1 PRGIPRWPGR
11 RNAGPNTL
19 RRASRRCRNGPDR
32 GSSFAPRRGGRAFP
46 GFGNA
51 RARPPH
57 SSLRMPRALRAPS
70 PAPLARWRRVER
82 PRAHPW
88 SPTAAQVGTP
98 PASLVELLLHLRQ
111 LHQRLRELPLIVL
124 RRHRGALVLER
135 IDLALQL
142 LLANQQAALGGISSG
157 SPGGAETNDDKARKR
172 PAGTAGQRGGPERD
186 RAPGLGK
193 DRMLGREPLLGLVE
207 LRRLGG
213 GVLECLQRA
222 DRIVLVGVR
231 GGIAQRVDPVA
242 REHGR
247 VLLRTALGGGDDY
260 SALVLQ
266 RGHRSAAGDG
276 RVDDQLMAGRDLVAQ
291 LGERGRENVR
301 AHEIELVLPSVVGA
315 MADENE
321 HELIVGGRMLRNRLQ
336 SLAQVS
342 ARGFIA

>member
-32 GSSFAPRRGGRAFP
+32 GSSFAPRRCGRAFP

-70 PAPLARWRRVER
+70 PAPLARWRRVERPRAHPLARWRRVER

-124 RRHRGALVLER
+124 RRHRGALILER

-142 LLANQQAALGGISSG
+142 LLANQQAA
-157 SPGGAETNDDKARKR
+157 
-172 PAGTAGQRGGPERD
+172 
-186 RAPGLGK
+186 
-193 DRMLGREPLLGLVE
+193 
-207 LRRLGG
+207 
-213 GVLECLQRA
+213 
-222 DRIVLVGVR
+222 
-231 GGIAQRVDPVA
+231 
-242 REHGR
+242 
-247 VLLRTALGGGDDY
+247 
-260 SALVLQ
+260 
-266 RGHRSAAGDG
+266 
-276 RVDDQLMAGRDLVAQ
+276 
-291 LGERGRENVR
+291 
-301 AHEIELVLPSVVGA
+301 
-315 MADENE
+315 
-321 HELIVGGRMLRNRLQ
+321 
-336 SLAQVS
+336 
-342 ARGFIA
+342 